1 MSSFYFK
8 EGAQQ
13 IGDFRAGNGA
23 IFKEEMLHT
32 LRVLGDIPDS
42 GKVKMFQKKK
52 DVGQTPPSP
61 PQTKL
66 AGSCV
71 TPHVRDAF
79 KIKKHLHLIFCRR
92 KLECLMR

>member
-52 DVGQTPPSP
+52 DVGQTPPI
-61 PQTKL
+61 
-66 AGSCV
+66 
-71 TPHVRDAF
+71 PHPKPNWLDHVSHHMSEMHS
-79 KIKKHLHLIFCRR
+79 K
-92 KLECLMR
+92 

>member
-61 PQTKL
+61 IPNQIGWIM
-66 AGSCV
+66 AVIRMG
-71 TPHVRDAF
+71 H
-79 KIKKHLHLIFCRR
+79 
-92 KLECLMR
+92 

>member
-52 DVGQTPPSP
+52 GVGPKKKTTPN
-61 PQTKL
+61 QIGFIM
-66 AGSCV
+66 AVIRMGH
-71 TPHVRDAF
+71 HVSHHMSEMHS
-79 KIKKHLHLIFCRR
+79 K
-92 KLECLMR
+92 